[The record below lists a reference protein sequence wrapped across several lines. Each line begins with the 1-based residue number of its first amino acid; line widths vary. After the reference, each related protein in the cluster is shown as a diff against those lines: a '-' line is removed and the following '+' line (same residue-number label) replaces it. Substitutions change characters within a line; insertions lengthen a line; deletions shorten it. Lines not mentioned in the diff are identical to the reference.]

1 MYYVYILK
9 SIKDNTHYI
18 GFTNNLINRLKLH
31 NKKKVLS
38 TKLKTP
44 YKIVYY
50 EAYAS
55 RDEAKLREHNLKL
68 RAQALNAL
76 KRRIKKSLEA

>member
-1 MYYVYILK
+1 M
-9 SIKDNTHYI
+9 
-18 GFTNNLINRLKLH
+18 
-31 NKKKVLS
+31 KV
-38 TKLKTP
+38 P

-55 RDEAKLREHNLKL
+55 RDEAKLREYNLKL

>member
-9 SIKDNTHYI
+9 SIKYHTHYI
-18 GFTNNLINRLKLH
+18 GYTNNLINRLACH
-31 NKKKVLS
+31 NHKEVYA
-38 TKLKTP
+38 TKLKAP

-55 RDEAKLREHNLKL
+55 RDEAHHREHNLKL
-68 RAQALNAL
+68 RAQALNHL
-76 KRRIKKSLEA
+76 KKRIKKSLEA